1 MHCYVVKNEEMLIQL
16 FHLLLGTILTKIEVK
31 ISLNKR
37 IAPRC
42 NCFIIQSSGTG
53 KGEAQD
59 AINQLVGEYNK
70 KVENENLLSFIPK
83 LEVAHRVSD
92 FTTAGWIGSIE
103 RRRTVIYGM
112 LKEKDIILVPEG
124 KTFFEKREYVG
135 DIRYKL
141 TSALDE
147 PGIIQKRTRLGEIS
161 YESTSSIAVA
171 TIPLP
176 EIDMAISQ
184 EGFFQRFFISFREFS
199 EKEKNEIDKEKEEL
213 KKLDYDR
220 DIKPKLDNL
229 VTSLI
234 ELAKSAMWAGFV
246 GGVRIEEC
254 CVPEMERMRVAL
266 REKYFRHQYGDIRD
280 SIVDSFYERLDWLLL
295 ELAAHHAVV
304 EGKSQI
310 DLEDYKYAVK
320 AIEWHCESVGRL
332 LDKIVGIK
340 QDVNEKRKRFIYKIL
355 EMHGG
360 NIVKK
365 ELFRELMQW
374 RRVGEW
380 DLGETRTHQFIKSM
394 VSKHELRFRVGAHGR
409 KVLLL
414 P

>member
-1 MHCYVVKNEEMLIQL
+1 
-16 FHLLLGTILTKIEVK
+16 
-31 ISLNKR
+31 
-37 IAPRC
+37 
-42 NCFIIQSSGTG
+42 
-53 KGEAQD
+53 
-59 AINQLVGEYNK
+59 
-70 KVENENLLSFIPK
+70 
-83 LEVAHRVSD
+83 VAS
-92 FTTAGWIGSIE
+92 
-103 RRRTVIYGM
+103 
-112 LKEKDIILVPEG
+112 
-124 KTFFEKREYVG
+124 
-135 DIRYKL
+135 
-141 TSALDE
+141 
-147 PGIIQKRTRLGEIS
+147 
-161 YESTSSIAVA
+161 
-171 TIPLP
+171 IPLP
-176 EIDMAISQ
+176 EIDIAISQ

-234 ELAKSAMWAGFV
+234 ELAKSAIWIGFSS
-246 GGVRIEEC
+246 VRIKDD

-280 SIVDSFYERLDWLLL
+280 SIVDSFYERLDWMLLK
-295 ELAAHHAVV
+295 LAAHHAVV

-320 AIEWHCESVGRL
+320 AIEGHCESVGRV

-365 ELFRELMQW
+365 ELFRELMRW

-380 DLGETRTHQFIKSM
+380 DLGETRTHQFIKCM
-394 VSKHELRFRVGAHGR
+394 VSKHELRFRVEAHGR